1 MKVKR
6 AACFRKSAVHQMLA
20 VLLGF
25 VLLAAAG
32 VFAFL
37 KFYGSYIDRTL
48 YTERLNQM
56 QEVTSQFFSGLEDVI
71 DNQWH
76 EARVQCNYLLDE
88 QPRTQEEL
96 LRFLRAQDRMHDLGG
111 SDIRLLVIDSE
122 GRYYNQNG
130 AQGMLAEMN
139 SLLSEPEKISFV
151 SNAMTADETRMVF
164 LQRLET
170 EDRT

>member
-1 MKVKR
+1 
-6 AACFRKSAVHQMLA
+6 MLA

-76 EARVQCNYLLDE
+76 EARVQCSTSS
-88 QPRTQEEL
+88 RARRRSCCVFCARRIGCTIWEE
-96 LRFLRAQDRMHDLGG
+96 A
-111 SDIRLLVIDSE
+111 
-122 GRYYNQNG
+122 
-130 AQGMLAEMN
+130 
-139 SLLSEPEKISFV
+139 ISGC
-151 SNAMTADETRMVF
+151 S
-164 LQRLET
+164 
-170 EDRT
+170 